1 MILDYSQALNQLVI
15 DHKELLTVI
24 AVPLLAYTITVLSQR
39 AASERASKERALERE
54 VAAESRKSERELS
67 RRLKLAEFRQAW
79 IDGLR
84 EDLAA
89 LAAITV
95 NPAAQGNS
103 DIREANQAYARV
115 VMRLN
120 PLEEGAQLLLSAMN
134 SLNLTKQEDPGELQ
148 TAFVRIGQNYLKLE
162 WDALKN
168 ELREIDYLERTQ

>member
-1 MILDYSQALNQLVI
+1 
-15 DHKELLTVI
+15 
-24 AVPLLAYTITVLSQR
+24 
-39 AASERASKERALERE
+39 
-54 VAAESRKSERELS
+54 
-67 RRLKLAEFRQAW
+67 
-79 IDGLR
+79 
-84 EDLAA
+84 LAA